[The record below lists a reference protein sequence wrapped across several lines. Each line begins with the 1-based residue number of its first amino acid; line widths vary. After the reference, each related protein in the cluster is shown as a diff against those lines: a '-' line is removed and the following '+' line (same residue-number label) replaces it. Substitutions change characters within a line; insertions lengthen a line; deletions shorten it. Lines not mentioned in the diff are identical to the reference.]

1 MTDPGDHDADGSS
14 TSRSQGIP
22 PPSTDKVTTSPRV
35 SSPSS
40 VADDLPIQKKVA
52 RRLSPTSST
61 TASDDVIDISILEM
75 ASREIEQLRQWQ
87 HSSASSSPS
96 SSQQQQPQ
104 HITRTY
110 KFPSA
115 CWTVLQHKPG
125 NESCVDCGARNPQ
138 WGAVS
143 YGALVCLQCSG
154 YHRSLGVQVSCV
166 RSVIMDEWSLPQILA
181 MLEGG
186 NAPLTTFFNDICSV
200 DNPQVSCVRSVIMDE
215 WSLPQILA
223 MLEGGNAP
231 LTTFFQRHLLCRQ
244 SCPSRSPE
252 DGRSSTTSTSTAKT
266 RLIHADNVTQVRYRT
281 KAALFYRQQLQVHV
295 QEQFLGTSAHAV
307 VYQAGRREWVSSPTT
322 HPQKQQQRRSRL
334 SHSQSSI
341 K

>member
-143 YGALVCLQCSG
+143 YGALVCLHCSG
-154 YHRSLGVQVSCV
+154 YHRSLGV
-166 RSVIMDEWSLPQILA
+166 
-181 MLEGG
+181 
-186 NAPLTTFFNDICSV
+186 
-200 DNPQVSCVRSVIMDE
+200 QVSCVRSVIMDE